1 MDSRFTPFILIE
13 LPQRQARRTN
23 IILGTLFLLL
33 CVLTSLAIASKAAAS
48 PMETGKP
55 NTSQTKEIQTKPTP
69 AQATQTQAPQ
79 GQARQEQ
86 ARQEQAPQG
95 QATQAQKTAAPHS
108 TTVITQGISLVKA
121 GKFSDAYSV
130 LHPLADSGNAGA
142 QYLVGIILAKG
153 GAILPDDVLDNAN
166 ININTSTDNGASNG
180 PAGSEDDRQAA
191 MAALAHAYFKRAAQ
205 QGHIGAAFELA
216 FQFERGIGTNTDLKR
231 AGLLHKVAA
240 RQNHLNAKYNLAI
253 LLAAGSGGKAD
264 FKQAY
269 MWVLAAHSN
278 ALKTSHTVLTPQRVS
293 QLAQKIRT
301 RIRYHDAV
309 KALRGAI
316 RLTGF
321 AV

>member
-13 LPQRQARRTN
+13 LPQRQARRTK
-23 IILGTLFLLL
+23 IILGTLFLLI
-33 CVLTSLAIASKAAAS
+33 CVLASLAIASKAAAS

-55 NTSQTKEIQTKPTP
+55 NTSQTKEIQTR
-69 AQATQTQAPQ
+69 ATQ
-79 GQARQEQ
+79 E
-86 ARQEQAPQG
+86 

-231 AGLLHKVAA
+231 ARLLYKVAA
-240 RQNHLNAKYNLAI
+240 RQNHLNAQYNLAI

-264 FKQAY
+264 FRQAY

-278 ALKTSHTVLTPQRVS
+278 ALKTSHTVLTPQRVN

-309 KALRGAI
+309 KARRGAI

>member
-13 LPQRQARRTN
+13 LPQRQARRTK
-23 IILGTLFLLL
+23 IILGTLFLLI
-33 CVLTSLAIASKAAAS
+33 CVLASLAIASKAAAS

-55 NTSQTKEIQTKPTP
+55 NTSQTKEIQTRATP
-69 AQATQTQAPQ
+69 EQATP
-79 GQARQEQ
+79 EQ
-86 ARQEQAPQG
+86 ATQG

-166 ININTSTDNGASNG
+166 ININTSTDNGASSG
-180 PAGSEDDRQAA
+180 LAGSEDDRQAA

-216 FQFERGIGTNTDLKR
+216 FQFGRGIDTNTDLKR
-231 AGLLHKVAA
+231 ARLLYKVAA
-240 RQNHLNAKYNLAI
+240 RQNHLNAQYNLAI

-278 ALKTSHTVLTPQRVS
+278 ALKTSHTVLTPQRVN

-301 RIRYHDAV
+301 RIRYHEAV
-309 KALRGAI
+309 KARRGAI

>member
-13 LPQRQARRTN
+13 LPQRQARRTK
-23 IILGTLFLLL
+23 IILGTLFLLI
-33 CVLTSLAIASKAAAS
+33 CVLASLAIASKAAAS

-55 NTSQTKEIQTKPTP
+55 NTSQTKEIQTRATP
-69 AQATQTQAPQ
+69 EQATPEQATQ
-79 GQARQEQ
+79 GQAT
-86 ARQEQAPQG
+86 QG

-121 GKFSDAYSV
+121 GKFGDAYTV

-166 ININTSTDNGASNG
+166 ININTSADNGASNG

-205 QGHIGAAFELA
+205 QGHIDAAFELA

-231 AGLLHKVAA
+231 ARLLYKVAA
-240 RQNHLNAKYNLAI
+240 RQNHLNAQYNLAI

-278 ALKTSHTVLTPQRVS
+278 ALKTSHTVLTPQRVN

-309 KALRGAI
+309 KARRGAI

>member
-1 MDSRFTPFILIE
+1 LEIDMDSRFTPFILIE

-153 GAILPDDVLDNAN
+153 ARYCQMMCWTMPISTSTQAPIMGPAMARPAAKMTDRQPWQHWRTHISSALHNRAILARRSSWLSSLSA
-166 ININTSTDNGASNG
+166 ASA
-180 PAGSEDDRQAA
+180 PTQ
-191 MAALAHAYFKRAAQ
+191 
-205 QGHIGAAFELA
+205 
-216 FQFERGIGTNTDLKR
+216 T
-231 AGLLHKVAA
+231 
-240 RQNHLNAKYNLAI
+240 
-253 LLAAGSGGKAD
+253 
-264 FKQAY
+264 
-269 MWVLAAHSN
+269 
-278 ALKTSHTVLTPQRVS
+278 
-293 QLAQKIRT
+293 
-301 RIRYHDAV
+301 
-309 KALRGAI
+309 
-316 RLTGF
+316 
-321 AV
+321 

>member
-13 LPQRQARRTN
+13 LPQRQARRTK
-23 IILGTLFLLL
+23 IILGTLFLLI
-33 CVLTSLAIASKAAAS
+33 CVLVSLAIASKAAAS

-55 NTSQTKEIQTKPTP
+55 NTSQTKEIQTRATP
-69 AQATQTQAPQ
+69 EQATP
-79 GQARQEQ
+79 EQ
-86 ARQEQAPQG
+86 ATPG

-121 GKFSDAYSV
+121 GKFGDAYSV

-153 GAILPDDVLDNAN
+153 GSILPDDVLDNAN
-166 ININTSTDNGASNG
+166 ININTSTDNGASSG
-180 PAGSEDDRQAA
+180 PAGSEDDRKAA

-231 AGLLHKVAA
+231 ARLLYKVAA
-240 RQNHLNAKYNLAI
+240 RQNHLNAQYNLAI

-278 ALKTSHTVLTPQRVS
+278 ALKTSHTVLTPQRVN

-309 KALRGAI
+309 KARRGAI

>member
-1 MDSRFTPFILIE
+1 
-13 LPQRQARRTN
+13 
-23 IILGTLFLLL
+23 
-33 CVLTSLAIASKAAAS
+33 
-48 PMETGKP
+48 
-55 NTSQTKEIQTKPTP
+55 
-69 AQATQTQAPQ
+69 
-79 GQARQEQ
+79 
-86 ARQEQAPQG
+86 
-95 QATQAQKTAAPHS
+95 
-108 TTVITQGISLVKA
+108 
-121 GKFSDAYSV
+121 V

-166 ININTSTDNGASNG
+166 ININTSADNGASNG

-231 AGLLHKVAA
+231 ARLLYKVAA
-240 RQNHLNAKYNLAI
+240 RQNHLNAQYNLAI

-278 ALKTSHTVLTPQRVS
+278 ALKTSHTVLTPQRVN

-309 KALRGAI
+309 KARRGAI

>member
-13 LPQRQARRTN
+13 LPQRQARRTK
-23 IILGTLFLLL
+23 IILGTLFLLI
-33 CVLTSLAIASKAAAS
+33 CVLASLAIASKAAAS
-48 PMETGKP
+48 PMENGKP
-55 NTSQTKEIQTKPTP
+55 NRSQTKEIQTRATP
-69 AQATQTQAPQ
+69 EQAT
-79 GQARQEQ
+79 
-86 ARQEQAPQG
+86 QG

-121 GKFSDAYSV
+121 GKFGDAYSV

-153 GAILPDDVLDNAN
+153 GSILPDDVLDNAN
-166 ININTSTDNGASNG
+166 ININTSTDNGASSG

-231 AGLLHKVAA
+231 ARLLYKVAA
-240 RQNHLNAKYNLAI
+240 RQNHLNAQYNLAV
-253 LLAAGSGGKAD
+253 LLAAGSGGKTD

-278 ALKTSHTVLTPQRVS
+278 ALKTSHTVLTPQRVN

-309 KALRGAI
+309 KARRGAI

>member
-13 LPQRQARRTN
+13 LPQRQARRTK
-23 IILGTLFLLL
+23 IILGTLFLLI
-33 CVLTSLAIASKAAAS
+33 CVLASLAIASKAAAS

-55 NTSQTKEIQTKPTP
+55 NTSQTKEIQTRATP
-69 AQATQTQAPQ
+69 EQATP
-79 GQARQEQ
+79 EQ
-86 ARQEQAPQG
+86 ATQG

-121 GKFSDAYSV
+121 GKFGDAYSV

-153 GAILPDDVLDNAN
+153 GSILPDDVLDNAN
-166 ININTSTDNGASNG
+166 ININTSTDNGASSG

-231 AGLLHKVAA
+231 ARLLYKVAA
-240 RQNHLNAKYNLAI
+240 RQNHLNAQYNLAI
-253 LLAAGSGGKAD
+253 LLAAGSDGKAD

-278 ALKTSHTVLTPQRVS
+278 ALKTSHTVLTPQRVN

-309 KALRGAI
+309 KARRGAI

>member
-13 LPQRQARRTN
+13 LPQRQARRTK
-23 IILGTLFLLL
+23 IILGTLFLLI
-33 CVLTSLAIASKAAAS
+33 CVLASLAIASKAAAS

-55 NTSQTKEIQTKPTP
+55 NTSQTKEIQTRATP
-69 AQATQTQAPQ
+69 EQATP
-79 GQARQEQ
+79 EQ
-86 ARQEQAPQG
+86 ATQG

-121 GKFSDAYSV
+121 GKFGDAYSV
-130 LHPLADSGNAGA
+130 LHPLADSGKAGA

-166 ININTSTDNGASNG
+166 ININTSTDNGASSG

-231 AGLLHKVAA
+231 ARLLYKVAA
-240 RQNHLNAKYNLAI
+240 RQNHLNAQYNLAV

-309 KALRGAI
+309 KARRGAI

>member
-13 LPQRQARRTN
+13 LPQRQARRTK
-23 IILGTLFLLL
+23 IILGTLFLLI
-33 CVLTSLAIASKAAAS
+33 CVLASLAIASKAAAS
-48 PMETGKP
+48 PMENGKP
-55 NTSQTKEIQTKPTP
+55 NRSQTKEIQTRATP
-69 AQATQTQAPQ
+69 EQATQ
-79 GQARQEQ
+79 GQAT
-86 ARQEQAPQG
+86 QG

-121 GKFSDAYSV
+121 GKFGDAYSV

-153 GAILPDDVLDNAN
+153 GSILPDDVLDNAN
-166 ININTSTDNGASNG
+166 ININTSTDNGASSG
-180 PAGSEDDRQAA
+180 PAGSEDDRHAA

-231 AGLLHKVAA
+231 ARLLYKVAA
-240 RQNHLNAKYNLAI
+240 RQNHLNAQYNLAV
-253 LLAAGSGGKAD
+253 LLAAGSGGKTD

-278 ALKTSHTVLTPQRVS
+278 ALKTSHTVLTPQRVN

-309 KALRGAI
+309 KARRGAI

>member
-13 LPQRQARRTN
+13 LPQRQARRTK
-23 IILGTLFLLL
+23 IILGTLFLLI
-33 CVLTSLAIASKAAAS
+33 CVLASLAIASKAAAS
-48 PMETGKP
+48 PMENGKP
-55 NTSQTKEIQTKPTP
+55 NRSQTKEIQTRATP
-69 AQATQTQAPQ
+69 EQAT
-79 GQARQEQ
+79 
-86 ARQEQAPQG
+86 QG

-121 GKFSDAYSV
+121 GKFGDAYSV

-153 GAILPDDVLDNAN
+153 GSILPDDVLDNAN
-166 ININTSTDNGASNG
+166 ININTSTDNGASSG

-231 AGLLHKVAA
+231 ARLLYKVAA
-240 RQNHLNAKYNLAI
+240 RQNHLNAQYNLAI

-278 ALKTSHTVLTPQRVS
+278 ALKTSHTVLTPQRVN

-309 KALRGAI
+309 KARRGAI

>member
-13 LPQRQARRTN
+13 LPQRQARRTK
-23 IILGTLFLLL
+23 IILGTLFLLI
-33 CVLTSLAIASKAAAS
+33 CVLASLAIASKAAAS

-55 NTSQTKEIQTKPTP
+55 NTSQTKEIQTRATP
-69 AQATQTQAPQ
+69 EQAT
-79 GQARQEQ
+79 
-86 ARQEQAPQG
+86 QG

-121 GKFSDAYSV
+121 GKFGDAYSV

-142 QYLVGIILAKG
+142 QCLVGIILAKG
-153 GAILPDDVLDNAN
+153 GSILPDDVLDNAN
-166 ININTSTDNGASNG
+166 ININTSTDNGASSG

-231 AGLLHKVAA
+231 ARLVYKVAA
-240 RQNHLNAKYNLAI
+240 RQNHLNAQYNLAV

-278 ALKTSHTVLTPQRVS
+278 ALKTSHTVLTPQRVN

-309 KALRGAI
+309 KARRGAI

>member
-23 IILGTLFLLL
+23 IILGTLFLLI
-33 CVLTSLAIASKAAAS
+33 CVLASLAIASKAAAS
-48 PMETGKP
+48 PVETGKP
-55 NTSQTKEIQTKPTP
+55 NTSQTKEIQTRATP
-69 AQATQTQAPQ
+69 EQAT
-79 GQARQEQ
+79 
-86 ARQEQAPQG
+86 QG

-121 GKFSDAYSV
+121 GKFGDAYTV
-130 LHPLADSGNAGA
+130 LHRLADSGNAGT
-142 QYLVGIILAKG
+142 QYLVGIILNKG

-166 ININTSTDNGASNG
+166 ININTSTDNGASSG
-180 PAGSEDDRQAA
+180 LAGNEDDRQAA

-231 AGLLHKVAA
+231 ARLLYKVAA
-240 RQNHLNAKYNLAI
+240 RQNHLNAQYNLAI

-278 ALKTSHTVLTPQRVS
+278 ALKTSHTVLTPQRIN

-309 KALRGAI
+309 KARRGAI

>member
-13 LPQRQARRTN
+13 LPQRQARRTK
-23 IILGTLFLLL
+23 IILGTLFLLI
-33 CVLTSLAIASKAAAS
+33 CVLASLAIASKAAAS

-55 NTSQTKEIQTKPTP
+55 NTSQTKEIQTRATP
-69 AQATQTQAPQ
+69 EQATP
-79 GQARQEQ
+79 EQ
-86 ARQEQAPQG
+86 ATQG

-121 GKFSDAYSV
+121 GKFGDAYTV
-130 LHPLADSGNAGA
+130 LHPLSDSGNAGA
-142 QYLVGIILAKG
+142 QYLVEIILAKG

-166 ININTSTDNGASNG
+166 ININTSTDNGASSG
-180 PAGSEDDRQAA
+180 LAGSEDDRQAA

-216 FQFERGIGTNTDLKR
+216 FQFERGISTNTDLKR
-231 AGLLHKVAA
+231 ARLLYKVAA
-240 RQNHLNAKYNLAI
+240 RQNHLNAQYNLAI

-309 KALRGAI
+309 KARRGAI

>member
-13 LPQRQARRTN
+13 LPQRQARRTK
-23 IILGTLFLLL
+23 IILGTLFLLI
-33 CVLTSLAIASKAAAS
+33 CVLASLAIASKAAAS

-55 NTSQTKEIQTKPTP
+55 NTSQTKEIQTRATP
-69 AQATQTQAPQ
+69 EQAT
-79 GQARQEQ
+79 
-86 ARQEQAPQG
+86 QG

-121 GKFSDAYSV
+121 GKFGDAYSV

-153 GAILPDDVLDNAN
+153 GSILPDDVLDNAN
-166 ININTSTDNGASNG
+166 ININTSTDNGASSG

-216 FQFERGIGTNTDLKR
+216 FQFGRGIDTNTDLKR
-231 AGLLHKVAA
+231 ARLLYKVAA
-240 RQNHLNAKYNLAI
+240 RQNHLNAQYNLAI

-278 ALKTSHTVLTPQRVS
+278 ALKTSHTVLTPQRVN

-301 RIRYHDAV
+301 RIHYHDAV
-309 KALRGAI
+309 KARRGAI

>member
-13 LPQRQARRTN
+13 LPQRQARRTK
-23 IILGTLFLLL
+23 IILGTLFLLI
-33 CVLTSLAIASKAAAS
+33 CVLASLAIASKAAAS

-55 NTSQTKEIQTKPTP
+55 NTSQTKEIQTRATP
-69 AQATQTQAPQ
+69 EQATP
-79 GQARQEQ
+79 EQ
-86 ARQEQAPQG
+86 ATQG

-166 ININTSTDNGASNG
+166 ININTSTDNGASSG

-231 AGLLHKVAA
+231 ARLLYKVAA
-240 RQNHLNAKYNLAI
+240 RQNHLNAQYNLAV

-278 ALKTSHTVLTPQRVS
+278 ALKTSHTVLTPQRVN

-309 KALRGAI
+309 KARRGAI

>member
-13 LPQRQARRTN
+13 LPQRQARRTK
-23 IILGTLFLLL
+23 IILGTLFLLI
-33 CVLTSLAIASKAAAS
+33 CVLASLAIASKAAAS
-48 PMETGKP
+48 PVETGKP
-55 NTSQTKEIQTKPTP
+55 NTSQTKEIQTRATP
-69 AQATQTQAPQ
+69 EQATP
-79 GQARQEQ
+79 EQ
-86 ARQEQAPQG
+86 ATQG

-121 GKFSDAYSV
+121 GKFGDAYSV

-166 ININTSTDNGASNG
+166 ININTSTDNGASSG

-231 AGLLHKVAA
+231 ARLLYKVAA
-240 RQNHLNAKYNLAI
+240 RQNHLNAQYNLAI

-269 MWVLAAHSN
+269 
-278 ALKTSHTVLTPQRVS
+278 
-293 QLAQKIRT
+293 I
-301 RIRYHDAV
+301 
-309 KALRGAI
+309 
-316 RLTGF
+316 
-321 AV
+321 

>member
-1 MDSRFTPFILIE
+1 M
-13 LPQRQARRTN
+13 
-23 IILGTLFLLL
+23 
-33 CVLTSLAIASKAAAS
+33 
-48 PMETGKP
+48 
-55 NTSQTKEIQTKPTP
+55 
-69 AQATQTQAPQ
+69 
-79 GQARQEQ
+79 
-86 ARQEQAPQG
+86 
-95 QATQAQKTAAPHS
+95 
-108 TTVITQGISLVKA
+108 
-121 GKFSDAYSV
+121 

-166 ININTSTDNGASNG
+166 ININTSTDNGASSG
-180 PAGSEDDRQAA
+180 LAGSEDDRQAA

-216 FQFERGIGTNTDLKR
+216 FQFGRGIDTNTDLKR
-231 AGLLHKVAA
+231 ARLLYKVAA
-240 RQNHLNAKYNLAI
+240 RQNHLNAQYNLAI

-278 ALKTSHTVLTPQRVS
+278 ALKTSHTVLTPQRVN

-309 KALRGAI
+309 KARRGAI

>member
-13 LPQRQARRTN
+13 LPQRQARRTK
-23 IILGTLFLLL
+23 IILGTLFLLI
-33 CVLTSLAIASKAAAS
+33 CVLASLAIASKAAAS

-55 NTSQTKEIQTKPTP
+55 NTSQTKEIQTRATP
-69 AQATQTQAPQ
+69 EQATP
-79 GQARQEQ
+79 EQ
-86 ARQEQAPQG
+86 ATQG

-130 LHPLADSGNAGA
+130 LHPLADSGKAGA

-166 ININTSTDNGASNG
+166 ININTSTDNGASSG
-180 PAGSEDDRQAA
+180 LAGSEDDRQAA

-231 AGLLHKVAA
+231 ARLLYKVAA
-240 RQNHLNAKYNLAI
+240 RQNHLNAQYNLAI

-278 ALKTSHTVLTPQRVS
+278 ALKTSHTVLTPQRVN

-309 KALRGAI
+309 KARRGAI

>member
-13 LPQRQARRTN
+13 LPQRQARRTK
-23 IILGTLFLLL
+23 IILGTLFLLI
-33 CVLTSLAIASKAAAS
+33 CVLASLAIASKAAAS

-55 NTSQTKEIQTKPTP
+55 NTSQTKEIQTRATP
-69 AQATQTQAPQ
+69 EQATP
-79 GQARQEQ
+79 EQ
-86 ARQEQAPQG
+86 ATQG

-121 GKFSDAYSV
+121 GKFGDAYSV

-153 GAILPDDVLDNAN
+153 GSILPDDVLDNAN
-166 ININTSTDNGASNG
+166 ININTSTDNGASSG

-231 AGLLHKVAA
+231 ARLLYKVAA
-240 RQNHLNAKYNLAI
+240 RQNHLNAQYNLAV

-278 ALKTSHTVLTPQRVS
+278 ALKTSHTVLTPQRVN

-309 KALRGAI
+309 KARRGAI

>member
-13 LPQRQARRTN
+13 LPQRQARRTK
-23 IILGTLFLLL
+23 IILGTLFLLI
-33 CVLTSLAIASKAAAS
+33 CVLASLAIASKAAAN

-55 NTSQTKEIQTKPTP
+55 NTSQTKEIQKQATQE
-69 AQATQTQAPQ
+69 QATQTQSPQ
-79 GQARQEQ
+79 GQA
-86 ARQEQAPQG
+86 P
-95 QATQAQKTAAPHS
+95 QAQKTAAPHS

-121 GKFSDAYSV
+121 GKFGDAYSV

-166 ININTSTDNGASNG
+166 ININTSTDNGASSG
-180 PAGSEDDRQAA
+180 LAGSEDDRQAA
-191 MAALAHAYFKRAAQ
+191 MAVLAHAYFKRAAQ
-205 QGHIGAAFELA
+205 QGHIGAAFEVA

-231 AGLLHKVAA
+231 ARLLYKVAT
-240 RQNHLNAKYNLAI
+240 RQNHLNARYNLAI

-278 ALKTSHTVLTPQRVS
+278 ALKTSHTVLTLQRVS

-301 RIRYHDAV
+301 RVRYNDAV
-309 KALRGAI
+309 KARRGAI

>member
-13 LPQRQARRTN
+13 LPQRQARRTK
-23 IILGTLFLLL
+23 IILGTLFLLI
-33 CVLTSLAIASKAAAS
+33 CVLASLAIASKAAAS

-55 NTSQTKEIQTKPTP
+55 NTSQTKEIQTRATP
-69 AQATQTQAPQ
+69 EQATP
-79 GQARQEQ
+79 EQ
-86 ARQEQAPQG
+86 ATQG

-121 GKFSDAYSV
+121 GKFGDAYTV
-130 LHPLADSGNAGA
+130 LHPLADSGKAGA

-166 ININTSTDNGASNG
+166 ININTSTDNGASSG
-180 PAGSEDDRQAA
+180 LAGSEDDRQAA

-216 FQFERGIGTNTDLKR
+216 FQFGRGIDTNTDLKR
-231 AGLLHKVAA
+231 ARLLYKVAA
-240 RQNHLNAKYNLAI
+240 RQNHLNAQYNLAI

-278 ALKTSHTVLTPQRVS
+278 ALKTSHTVLTPQRVN

-301 RIRYHDAV
+301 RIRYHEAV
-309 KALRGAI
+309 KARRGAI

>member
-13 LPQRQARRTN
+13 LPQLQARRTK
-23 IILGTLFLLL
+23 IILGTLFLLI
-33 CVLTSLAIASKAAAS
+33 CVLASLAIASKAAAS

-55 NTSQTKEIQTKPTP
+55 NTSQTKEIQTRATP
-69 AQATQTQAPQ
+69 EQATQGQVTQT
-79 GQARQEQ
+79 
-86 ARQEQAPQG
+86 

-121 GKFSDAYSV
+121 GKFGDAYSV
-130 LHPLADSGNAGA
+130 LHPLADSGKAGA

-166 ININTSTDNGASNG
+166 ININTSTDNGASSG
-180 PAGSEDDRQAA
+180 LAGSEDDRQAA

-231 AGLLHKVAA
+231 ARLLYKVAG
-240 RQNHLNAKYNLAI
+240 RQNHLNAQYNLAI

-278 ALKTSHTVLTPQRVS
+278 ALKTSHTVLTPQRVN

-301 RIRYHDAV
+301 RIRYHDAL
-309 KALRGAI
+309 KARRGAI

>member
-13 LPQRQARRTN
+13 LPQLQARRTK
-23 IILGTLFLLL
+23 IILGTLFLLI
-33 CVLTSLAIASKAAAS
+33 CVLASLAIASKAAAS

-55 NTSQTKEIQTKPTP
+55 NTSQTKEIQTRATP
-69 AQATQTQAPQ
+69 EQAT
-79 GQARQEQ
+79 
-86 ARQEQAPQG
+86 QG

-166 ININTSTDNGASNG
+166 FNINTSTDNGASNG

-216 FQFERGIGTNTDLKR
+216 FQFERGISTNTDLKR
-231 AGLLHKVAA
+231 ARLLYKVAA
-240 RQNHLNAKYNLAI
+240 RQNHLNAQYNLAV

-309 KALRGAI
+309 KARRGAI

-321 AV
+321 SV

>member
-13 LPQRQARRTN
+13 LPQRQARRTK
-23 IILGTLFLLL
+23 IILGTLFLLI
-33 CVLTSLAIASKAAAS
+33 CVLASLAIASKAAAS

-55 NTSQTKEIQTKPTP
+55 NTSQTKEIQTQATQE
-69 AQATQTQAPQ
+69 QATQTQAPQ
-79 GQARQEQ
+79 GQA
-86 ARQEQAPQG
+86 P
-95 QATQAQKTAAPHS
+95 QAQKTAAPHS

-121 GKFSDAYSV
+121 GKFGDAYSV

-166 ININTSTDNGASNG
+166 ININTSTDNGASSG
-180 PAGSEDDRQAA
+180 LAGSEDDRQAA

-231 AGLLHKVAA
+231 ARHLYKVAA
-240 RQNHLNAKYNLAI
+240 RQNHLNAQYNLAI

-278 ALKTSHTVLTPQRVS
+278 ALKTSHTVLTPQRVN

-309 KALRGAI
+309 KARRSAI

>member
-13 LPQRQARRTN
+13 LPQRQARRTK
-23 IILGTLFLLL
+23 IILGTLFLLI
-33 CVLTSLAIASKAAAS
+33 CVLASLAIASKAAAS

-79 GQARQEQ
+79 GQ

-166 ININTSTDNGASNG
+166 FNINTSTDNGASNG

-216 FQFERGIGTNTDLKR
+216 FQFERGISTNTDLKR
-231 AGLLHKVAA
+231 ARLLYKVAA
-240 RQNHLNAKYNLAI
+240 RQNHLNAQYNLAV

-309 KALRGAI
+309 KARRGAT
-316 RLTGF
+316 RLTGL

>member
-1 MDSRFTPFILIE
+1 M
-13 LPQRQARRTN
+13 
-23 IILGTLFLLL
+23 
-33 CVLTSLAIASKAAAS
+33 
-48 PMETGKP
+48 
-55 NTSQTKEIQTKPTP
+55 
-69 AQATQTQAPQ
+69 
-79 GQARQEQ
+79 
-86 ARQEQAPQG
+86 
-95 QATQAQKTAAPHS
+95 
-108 TTVITQGISLVKA
+108 
-121 GKFSDAYSV
+121 
-130 LHPLADSGNAGA
+130 LHPLADSGKAGA

-166 ININTSTDNGASNG
+166 ININTSTDNGASSG
-180 PAGSEDDRQAA
+180 LAGSEDDRQAA

-216 FQFERGIGTNTDLKR
+216 FQFGRGIDTNTDLKR
-231 AGLLHKVAA
+231 ARLLYKVAA
-240 RQNHLNAKYNLAI
+240 RQNHLNAQYNLAI

-278 ALKTSHTVLTPQRVS
+278 ALKTSHTVLTPQRVN

-309 KALRGAI
+309 KARRGAI

>member
-55 NTSQTKEIQTKPTP
+55 NTSQTKEIQTRATP
-69 AQATQTQAPQ
+69 EQATP
-79 GQARQEQ
+79 EQ
-86 ARQEQAPQG
+86 ATQG

-121 GKFSDAYSV
+121 GKFGDAYSV

-153 GAILPDDVLDNAN
+153 GSILPDDVLDNAN
-166 ININTSTDNGASNG
+166 ININTSTDNGASSG
-180 PAGSEDDRQAA
+180 LAGSEDDRQAA

-231 AGLLHKVAA
+231 ARLLYKVAA
-240 RQNHLNAKYNLAI
+240 RQNHLNAQYNLAI

-278 ALKTSHTVLTPQRVS
+278 ALKTSHTVLTPQRVN

-301 RIRYHDAV
+301 RIRYHEAV
-309 KALRGAI
+309 KARRGAI